1 MYNNADQ
8 ESQLFVAKILI
19 VILVVGLAVFSGSYR
34 KKRGINSPRS
44 SVLLSFYTEGLS
56 LVPIAQGK
64 VGNMPF
70 SAIMTVDAKV
80 LIYRVELPFSSKM
93 HLLGIPNRSDV
104 IQLDPDSRKSLME
117 KVSLEEIM
125 IMNFHS
131 MQKKTSKQPLVTRS
145 TLKLCYLL

>member
-44 SVLLSFYTEGLS
+44 SVLLSFYTDGLS

-117 KVSLEEIM
+117 KVSLEGNYDNE
-125 IMNFHS
+125 FS
-131 MQKKTSKQPLVTRS
+131 LYAEKTSKLPPVMRS
-145 TLKLCYLL
+145 TLKLCSLL